1 MMSSLHEVIYQVV
14 LNPQLLVELI
24 RSPQEF
30 GETFCLDRGEVQAL
44 VAISSNNNLQPF
56 LTAET
61 LKSTMQDVLEN
72 VWVPPTYP

>member
-1 MMSSLHEVIYQVV
+1 MSSLHEVIYQVV

-24 RSPQEF
+24 RNPQEF
-30 GETFCLDRGEVQAL
+30 GEICCLDHGEIQAL
-44 VAISSNNNLQPF
+44 VAISSNNNLQLF

-61 LKSTMQDVLEN
+61 LKSTIQDVLEN